1 MISQNKK
8 CKEDNCST
16 IPCFNLPNE
25 KNCVYCDKHKKE
37 NMVNINK
44 KCKEE
49 HCNTIP
55 CFNLQNEKL
64 GIYCSKHKKENI
76 PSRASSSS
84 LRSHVL
90 VTNCY

>member
-1 MISQNKK
+1 MISRNKK
-8 CKEDNCST
+8 CKEEHCST
-16 IPCFNLPNE
+16 IPCFNLQNE
-25 KNCVYCDKHKKE
+25 KFGIYCDKHKTD
-37 NMVNINK
+37 NMVNVNK

-76 PSRASSSS
+76 PSRASSS